1 MKDRLPQDPV
11 DHTELTAREYASAN
25 TAQPKITVLGSAPFT
40 TILTNAGGGQT
51 RAGSLAVTRWR
62 GDPTLDDFGQWFYVR
77 DIATG
82 RTWSAAH
89 QPVCAKASSY
99 NVRFENNRASFH
111 RVDGDIATLTEIA
124 VSSANGADMRR
135 LTISNN
141 SDRQREIEI
150 TSYSEV
156 VIAPS
161 FADRGHP
168 AFSNLFVQ
176 TEWLGENSAILAM
189 RRPRSAVSKPV
200 WCGHVLSVGGEQN
213 AGASCETDRAKFVG
227 RGRSG
232 RNPAAMDDE
241 GELSGR
247 VGAVLDPVF
256 AIRTRLLIPAR
267 ESAVATFTTF
277 IAADRD
283 HAVKLAATY
292 HDASDAASAFEAAIT
307 ESGEASA
314 AFGVS
319 PELAARF
326 DELGGHFLFGLHSSH
341 ARERSTYVGDAGA
354 LSALGITRAVPIL
367 LASIGAEEGLPALSQ
382 LVEIHRYW
390 MHKGIPCDLVL
401 LASSDIPGMQTVAD
415 EVAPA
420 VAEMSAEELVN
431 YKGGIFFLRSDHL
444 DNRSLA
450 LLRADARMEVAC
462 ESFDLE
468 QFLEAADSSDGYD
481 AEDDFADEPLAP
493 LVSEGDSDVAD
504 LQFFNGIGGF
514 NNANEYEIRLSGE
527 TLPPA
532 PWVNVVANPFG
543 GFIAS
548 ETGAGPTWAINSSG
562 YRLTPWQNDPVRDR
576 SGECIYIV
584 DTESGDVWTPTA
596 APIRE
601 ASPYVVKHGAGYS
614 LFEHEHDGISTS
626 LRMGVPES
634 DPVKLQV
641 LTLRNTSDRARKLSI
656 VSYVEWVLGGERE
669 LTRFNVHTSFDEEN
683 EVMLA
688 RNPLHLDHPNTVSFV
703 ALSEPLRGQTASRRE
718 FIGRNGTLSAPRWL
732 TRQNENKRDEH
743 AADPCAALATIIE
756 LRPGESK
763 SIAIV
768 LGAAGNEAEARETA
782 ERYRTPE
789 KANSAIDAAVSAWRS
804 RLSAITVRTPEPSL
818 DLMLNQ
824 WAFYQSL
831 SCRMWGRI
839 ALFQS
844 SGAYGFRDQLQD
856 VTAFTYAEPSLAR
869 EQILRAASR
878 QFEEGDVQHWWHPD
892 SGRGVRTRFADDL
905 VWLPLVIDHYLRV
918 TWDYSVLDER
928 VPYLHLRTLEPD
940 EQELF
945 AVPEKSTVDATVFEH
960 CVHIFQRACTAG
972 EHGLPLMKSGD
983 WNDGMNRVGVDGKGE
998 SVWLGWFF
1006 IDTLRKFA
1014 VHAEARGETKIA
1026 EQWRAQA
1033 EAYREAVENS
1043 AWDGEWYRRAYYDD
1057 GSPLGSHA
1065 NTECQIDSI
1074 AQSWSIISK
1083 AGDPERTEIAMQ
1095 SLYRRL
1101 VREDGRLIMLLTP
1114 AFDRGTH
1121 DPGYIQGYLP
1131 GVRENGAQYT
1141 HAALWAVLATALRGD
1156 GERALKLFQMINP
1169 ITHGLD
1175 AAGVATYKVEPYVV
1189 AADVYTAEG
1198 HLGRGGWTWYTG
1210 SASWL
1215 YRVGL
1220 EGILGFKKRGES
1232 IELNPCIPP
1241 SWKEFSIDYRYG
1253 DSSYSIAVKNPD
1265 GVERGITS
1273 VTVDGADTGKVIPL
1287 SSDGRAHEVVVTL
1300 GT

>member
-11 DHTELTAREYASAN
+11 DTHELTARQYASAN
-25 TAQPKITVLGSAPFT
+25 TAQPKISILGSEPFT

-51 RAGSLAVTRWR
+51 RVGSLAVTRWR
-62 GDPTLDDFGQWFYVR
+62 SDPTLDDFGQWFYIR
-77 DIATG
+77 DVAMG
-82 RTWSAAH
+82 RTWSAGH
-89 QPVCAKASSY
+89 QPVCAKPSSY
-99 NVRFENNRASFH
+99 NVRFENDRASFH
-111 RVDGDIATLTEIA
+111 RVDGDIATLTEIT
-124 VSSANGADMRR
+124 VSSTNGADMRR
-135 LTISNN
+135 VTISNN
-141 SDRQREIEI
+141 SDRPREIEI
-150 TSYSEV
+150 TSYSEI

-168 AFSNLFVQ
+168 VFSNLFVQ
-176 TEWLGENSAILAM
+176 TEWLEENSAILAM

-232 RNPAAMDDE
+232 RHPAAMDNE
-241 GELSGR
+241 GQLSGR

-277 IAADRD
+277 IAADREQ
-283 HAVKLAATY
+283 AVKLARTY
-292 HDASDAASAFEAAIT
+292 HDASDAASAFEDAIA
-307 ESGEASA
+307 ECREATD

-319 PELAARF
+319 EEIAAQLA
-326 DELGGHFLFGLHSSH
+326 ELGGHFLFGLHS
-341 ARERSTYVGDAGA
+341 ARRREWSSDVDASGD
-354 LSALGITRAVPIL
+354 LRALGITGAVPIL
-367 LASIGAEEGLPALSQ
+367 LASIDSEEGLPALRQ

-390 MHKGIPCDLVL
+390 MHKGIACDLVL
-401 LASSDIPGMQTVAD
+401 LTGNDIPGIQLVAD
-415 EVAPA
+415 GVPPA
-420 VAEMSAEELVN
+420 ITEMSAEELVN
-431 YKGGIFFLRSDHL
+431 NQGGVFFLQSARL
-444 DNRSLA
+444 DEISLA
-450 LLRADARMEVAC
+450 RLRADARMEVIC
-462 ESFDLE
+462 EDFDLG
-468 QFLEAADSSDGYD
+468 QFLEAAESDDGYV
-481 AEDDFADEPLAP
+481 AEDEFADEPLAP
-493 LVSEGDSDVAD
+493 FESESGSDVAG

-514 NNANEYEIRLSGE
+514 NAANEYEIRLSGE
-527 TLPPA
+527 NLPPA
-532 PWVNVVANPFG
+532 PWINVVANPFG

-548 ETGAGPTWAINSSG
+548 ETGAGPTWAVNSSG

-576 SGECIYIV
+576 SGECIYII
-584 DTESGDVWTPTA
+584 DKESDDVWTATA

-601 ASPYVVKHGAGYS
+601 ASPYIVKHGAGYS
-614 LFEHEHDGISTS
+614 IFEHEHDGIATS
-626 LRMGVPES
+626 LRMGVPEN

-641 LTLRNTSDRARKLSI
+641 LTLHNESTHPRKLSI
-656 VSYVEWVLGGERE
+656 VSYAEWVLGGERE
-669 LTRFNVHTSFDEEN
+669 LTRFNVRTSFDEEN

-688 RNPLHLDHPNTVSFV
+688 RNPLHIDLPNTISFV

-718 FIGRNGTLSAPRWL
+718 FIGRNGTLAAPRWL
-732 TRQNENKRDEH
+732 TRQNESNRDEH
-743 AADPCAALATIIE
+743 AADPCAALATMIE
-756 LRPGESK
+756 LAPGESK
-763 SIAIV
+763 SIVIV
-768 LGAAGNEAEARETA
+768 LGAAGNEADAREMA
-782 ERYRTPE
+782 ERYRTPD
-789 KANSAIDAAVSAWRS
+789 KANAAIDAAVSAWRS

-831 SCRMWGRI
+831 SCRVWGRI

-869 EQILRAASR
+869 EQSLRAASR
-878 QFEEGDVQHWWHPD
+878 QFEEGDVQHWWHPH

-905 VWLPLVIDHYLRV
+905 VWLPFVIDHYLRV

-928 VPYLHLRTLEPD
+928 VPYLHMRTLEPD
-940 EQELF
+940 EDELF
-945 AVPEKSTVDATVFEH
+945 AVPEISTVDATVFEH
-960 CVHIFQRACTAG
+960 CVHIFEHACTVGA
-972 EHGLPLMKSGD
+972 HGLPLMKSGD
-983 WNDGMNRVGVDGKGE
+983 WNDGMNRVGVNEKGE

-1026 EQWRAQA
+1026 EQWRARA

-1057 GSPLGSHA
+1057 GAPLGSHA

-1074 AQSWSIISK
+1074 AQSWSIISN

-1095 SLYRRL
+1095 SLYKRL

-1169 ITHGLD
+1169 ITHALD
-1175 AAGVATYKVEPYVV
+1175 EAGVATYKVEPYVV

-1232 IELNPCIPP
+1232 VELNPCIPS
-1241 SWKEFSIDYRYG
+1241 SWKEFSIDYRYA
-1253 DSSYSIAVKNPD
+1253 DSTYSIAVKNPD
-1265 GVERGITS
+1265 GVERGIRS
-1273 VTVDGADTGKVIPL
+1273 VTVDGVDTGKLIPL
-1287 SSDGRAHEVVVTL
+1287 SADGRAHEVVVTL